1 MHFLYCDE
9 TNLEERRG
17 DFLIYGGIMIDGAA
31 AHDLSR
37 RIDEIRRMNGIDR
50 AFHLKFNP
58 GPTGM
63 AHNHFIEVKQEII
76 ETAAAHNVRLLTYLV
91 LHDIADDPDTAR
103 RFGINSVCYHFDC
116 MLNRLNDAG
125 FVLIDQF
132 TDEGN
137 QIEAH
142 LREKF
147 SVGVRGMPYSMIM
160 HLDRILGFHYSAIG
174 QSHFPSLIDI
184 ILGSFRFAVNRHTRC
199 MDEREATAQRLLR
212 LLSPLFIRQADG
224 KVSELSLLFSPK
236 QIKVERYRDTYQA
249 LKDYLT
255 ASGIESEQTI
265 TEFRMY

>member
-1 MHFLYCDE
+1 
-9 TNLEERRG
+9 
-17 DFLIYGGIMIDGAA
+17 
-31 AHDLSR
+31 
-37 RIDEIRRMNGIDR
+37 
-50 AFHLKFNP
+50 
-58 GPTGM
+58 
-63 AHNHFIEVKQEII
+63 
-76 ETAAAHNVRLLTYLV
+76 
-91 LHDIADDPDTAR
+91 
-103 RFGINSVCYHFDC
+103 
-116 MLNRLNDAG
+116 
-125 FVLIDQF
+125 
-132 TDEGN
+132 
-137 QIEAH
+137 
-142 LREKF
+142 
-147 SVGVRGMPYSMIM
+147 MPYSMIM